1 MAEPT
6 LTEVFGPGATQT
18 ADTITIV
25 KADLPRLTPAALNRA
40 ESLFA
45 GIVLKAQSEL
55 SKTGFDNNLDQ
66 SIYIDQGYPSF
77 TFRGTNNDSYR
88 VDQLTVNLSKP
99 DTNAEIDPDN
109 Y

>member
-6 LTEVFGPGATQT
+6 LTEIFGAGATQD

-25 KADLPRLTPAALNRA
+25 KADLPRLTPAAFNRA
-40 ESLFA
+40 ESLLT
-45 GIVLKAQSEL
+45 GIVLKAQSGL

-88 VDQLTVNLSKP
+88 VDQLTINLSKP
-99 DTNAEIDPDN
+99 DTNAEIDPNN